1 MAQPDSDLVIIDDE
15 EELAFLRNRTAEI
28 NETKDWWIGMYCFIY
43 ISVPFKYSSPLIGL
57 K

>member
-1 MAQPDSDLVIIDDE
+1 MAHPDSDLVRIDDDE
-15 EELAFLRNRTAEI
+15 ELTFLRNRITEI
-28 NETKDWWIGMYCFIY
+28 NKTRDWWIGMYCFIY